1 VHGVVAAMIEA
12 RPDLAGMVMIT
23 FRLPTVVD
31 AERINVV
38 GEFNRWSIVADVM
51 ERGEDGFVA
60 RVALPVGRTYRF
72 RYLLDGDRWENDW
85 AADSYLANDV
95 GGDDSV
101 IDLTVN
107 GPRAG
112 IVHAVCSPL
121 PGSNATIDGPNQA
134 R

>member
-1 VHGVVAAMIEA
+1 VHGAVAAMIEA
-12 RPDLAGMVMIT
+12 RPDQAGRVMIT
-23 FRLPTVVD
+23 FRLPAVVD

-38 GEFNRWSIVADVM
+38 GEFNRWSHVADVM
-51 ERGEDGFVA
+51 ERGADGFVA
-60 RVALPVGRTYRF
+60 QIALPVGRTYRF
-72 RYLLDGDRWENDW
+72 RSLLDGDRWENDW

-101 IDLTVN
+101 LDLTVN

-112 IVHAVCSPL
+112 IVHAASSRV
-121 PGSNATIDGPNQA
+121 PGDNAAINEA